1 MAFAYFCYFRIVIKS
16 NCANRDRRS
25 DQIANVCSI
34 LCMKYDR
41 WIIHM
46 HIASIAYA
54 SMYACILYVWQYIEI
69 YRYILYIY
77 IFLRL
82 RVYRSFTLVSCQF
95 VCTRGDLRSPDLPY
109 RLAALLCCFCGF
121 STIPCLHAVSLK
133 SNG

>member
-46 HIASIAYA
+46 HIANIYCTYGSTSKYTDIF
-54 SMYACILYVWQYIEI
+54 YIF
-69 YRYILYIY
+69 Y

-95 VCTRGDLRSPDLPY
+95 VCTRGDLRSSDLPY
-109 RLAALLCCFCGF
+109 SLAAVLFCYCGF
-121 STIPCLHAVSLK
+121 STISCLHAVSLK